1 MNLKEAI
8 DNINQARINLNQTE
22 SVIPQYFKNELK
34 EIKNY
39 LKTQTPLPN
48 YGRLLRIRS
57 DRKNQPLAKIDYD
70 ALCSLEFRRVEY
82 YTDTIKVVIR
92 RKYNPGW
99 EDYYIRLKID
109 KPEVFSKDYI
119 EKKFE
124 YERKLQIAEEHQKT
138 INNITSEMSELEET
152 IRKSMT
158 RYNYLKTLLNGENK
172 V

>member
-1 MNLKEAI
+1 MNLREAI
-8 DNINQARINLNQTE
+8 DNIDQARINLNQTE

-39 LKTQTPLPN
+39 LKTQTPLPD
-48 YGRLLRIRS
+48 YGRLLRLRS
-57 DRKNQPLAKIDYD
+57 DRKNHPFAKIDYD
-70 ALCSLEFRRVEY
+70 ALCNLEFRRVEY
-82 YTDTIKVVIR
+82 YTNTIKVVIR

-99 EDYYIRLKID
+99 EDYYIRLKIN

-138 INNITSEMSELEET
+138 INNITSEMTELEET

>member
-1 MNLKEAI
+1 MNLREAI
-8 DNINQARINLNQTE
+8 DNINQARINLNNTE

-39 LKTQTPLPN
+39 LKTQKTLSN

-57 DRKNQPLAKIDYD
+57 NDGSLAKIDYD
-70 ALCSLEFRRVEY
+70 ALCNLEFLRVEY
-82 YTDTIKVVIR
+82 YTNTIKVVLR
-92 RKYNPGW
+92 RKFNVGW
-99 EDYYIRLKID
+99 DNYYIRLKID

-124 YERKLQIAEEHQKT
+124 YERKLQIAEKYQKT
-138 INNITSEMSELEET
+138 MNNITSEMNELEET
-152 IRKSMT
+152 IRKSMN
-158 RYNYLKTLLNGENK
+158 RYNYLKTLLKGEKK